1 MIRETVNELK
11 NAPANTRLYLGA
23 DSVRFKDKDGIAK
36 AKITVVSVIHL
47 AGCKGCKVIGHTTV
61 ERIYDKNL
69 GKPQHRMMTEVQ
81 ALASIYL
88 DLENA
93 LIEQGLDFPIE
104 VHLDIAS
111 DEQYG
116 SNCAAKA
123 AAGYI
128 LGVCGVSP
136 VLKPE
141 AWAASTAADLFP
153 KKLHNKYK
161 KTTC

>member
-1 MIRETVNELK
+1 MIRETIHKLK
-11 NAPANTRLYLGA
+11 EAPSNSRLYLGA
-23 DSVRFKDKDGIAK
+23 DSIRFVDTKGIAW
-36 AKITVVSVIHL
+36 AKITVVAVIHL
-47 AGCKGCKVIGHTTV
+47 AGSKGCQVVGETTR
-61 ERIYDKNL
+61 ERVYDKNL

-81 ALASIYL
+81 ALAEIYL
-88 DLENA
+88 ELENA
-93 LIEQGLDFPIE
+93 LIEEGIDCPIE

-111 DEQYG
+111 EKQYG

-136 VLKPE
+136 ILKPE

-153 KKLHNKYK
+153 KKLHNKTK
-161 KTTC
+161 KIAC